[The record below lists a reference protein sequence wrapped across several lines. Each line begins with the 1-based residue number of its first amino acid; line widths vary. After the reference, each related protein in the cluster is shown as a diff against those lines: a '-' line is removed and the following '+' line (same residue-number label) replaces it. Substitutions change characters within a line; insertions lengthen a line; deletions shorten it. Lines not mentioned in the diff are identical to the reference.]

1 MGQRNQSRPETSWIV
16 RSIRGILMFIGL
28 LAIGLVIYY
37 ALNQTWQ
44 QPLLVQS
51 DSQEQTTATTSDQ
64 VKLELPEETINHFIQ
79 STIEKNQIDL
89 TLKWQ
94 DGLVQGEI
102 PLNFQ
107 GQSMT
112 AKFTGVFTIYNQQ
125 LAIQLQ
131 SIKLGSFPLPL
142 NQAYQNIKNQ
152 LQLPAAFEPLADQA
166 LIVIDLAR
174 LLQIPDRQQV
184 VVQEIKPEAGQ
195 IILLYIFNVDDVL

>member
-1 MGQRNQSRPETSWIV
+1 MGLRNQSRPETSWIG
-16 RSIRGILMFIGL
+16 RSIRGILMFIGVV
-28 LAIGLVIYY
+28 AIGLVIYY
-37 ALNQTWQ
+37 VLNQTWE

-112 AKFTGVFTIYNQQ
+112 AKFTGVFTIYDQQ

-152 LQLPAAFEPLADQA
+152 LQLPAAFEPLTDQA
-166 LIVIDLAR
+166 LIVIDLAQ
-174 LLQIPDRQQV
+174 LLQIPDHQQV
-184 VVQEIKPEAGQ
+184 MVQEIKPEAGQ
-195 IILLYIFNVDDVL
+195 IILLYFFNVDDVL